1 MLLPLLFLG
10 AGVGM
15 PLFVMARW
23 AMGSTQRIVPMSLD
37 VMRNSFQGALHQ
49 AGGDLLHTLLVATIA
64 AVLGLAV
71 ALPLARLGAR
81 RSGTVEHLS
90 VLPLAVPAVL
100 LAIGFVHA
108 FNAPALASLYA
119 ASFDFYD
126 SSAVLVTAYAA
137 RFLPFGVLTLSSA
150 VRRIPQELE
159 EAAVLSGRSALARG
173 LRIHLPL
180 LLPAAASAACLLF
193 VLSLRELDTAVVL
206 PAGNETIVRRLS
218 NVVHFGGEDVGGALA
233 LLLVASAVLVPLL
246 VVLASGRRLQSLS

>member
-1 MLLPLLFLG
+1 
-10 AGVGM
+10 
-15 PLFVMARW
+15 
-23 AMGSTQRIVPMSLD
+23 SLE
-37 VMRNSFQGALHQ
+37 VMRNSFQGAWHQ
-49 AGGDLLHTLLVATIA
+49 AGGDLLHTLAVAAIA

-71 ALPLARLGAR
+71 AVPLARLGAR

-108 FNAPALASLYA
+108 FNAPAL
-119 ASFDFYD
+119 
-126 SSAVLVTAYAA
+126 
-137 RFLPFGVLTLSSA
+137 
-150 VRRIPQELE
+150 
-159 EAAVLSGRSALARG
+159 
-173 LRIHLPL
+173 
-180 LLPAAASAACLLF
+180 
-193 VLSLRELDTAVVL
+193 LSLRELDTAVVL